1 MAIDIVGAISG
12 EDFILTLMLI
22 LLVIYFLWIYAWAK
36 KQIGQKLGLLL
47 AILITYLLFFN
58 FPELVWVPFLL
69 FLWSVFGKDLLER
82 IPRVAGK

>member
-1 MAIDIVGAISG
+1 MAIDIVGALSG